1 MQITKVNHQLGL
13 FLFVLFLIG
22 PGNVFATQI
31 FMAGDST
38 MAIKDP
44 KDYPETGWG
53 VPFEFFFA
61 PEHKVTNL
69 AKNGRS
75 TRTFKSEGLWQK
87 IADNVTAGDFVV
99 IQFGHNDQSKHK
111 VDRYTTPLEYEAN
124 LRNMIAQVEAKA
136 ANVLL
141 MTPITRRKLRED
153 GRLELTHPYAD
164 IVREIAKD
172 TKVAFID
179 MEKITKHHF
188 EGMSREE
195 SALRFMHIKPNLH
208 PNYPNGITDNTH
220 LNQLGARE
228 VAQLVLKALK
238 EQNHP
243 LVKML
248 RTPDPKHLKY
258 AYQG

>member
-1 MQITKVNHQLGL
+1 MLKNKCFKYLLSLTTLCFCINT
-13 FLFVLFLIG
+13 
-22 PGNVFATQI
+22 FAAQI

-61 PEHKVTNL
+61 PEHKVINL

-75 TRTFKSEGLWQK
+75 TRTFISEGLWDK
-87 IADNVTAGDFVV
+87 IENNLNTGDFVFV
-99 IQFGHNDQSKHK
+99 QFGHNDQSKHK
-111 VDRYTTPLEYEAN
+111 KDRYTTPEQYEAN
-124 LRNMIAQVEAKA
+124 IRRMISVTESKGASV
-136 ANVLL
+136 VL
-141 MTPITRRKLRED
+141 MTPITRRHLKDD
-153 GRLELTHPYAD
+153 GSLKLTHPYAD
-164 IVREIAKD
+164 LVRQIAKD
-172 TKVAFID
+172 MGVSFID
-179 MEKITKHHF
+179 MESLTKSYF
-188 EGMSREE
+188 EEMGKEQ

-228 VAQLVLKALK
+228 VAQIVLQELRRL
-238 EQNHP
+238 NHP
-243 LVKML
+243 LVELL

-258 AYQG
+258 SYKG

>member
-1 MQITKVNHQLGL
+1 MNA
-13 FLFVLFLIG
+13 
-22 PGNVFATQI
+22 FAVQI

-61 PEHKVTNL
+61 PEHTFINL

-75 TRTFKSEGLWQK
+75 TRTFINEDLWQV
-87 IADNVTAGDFVV
+87 IEDNITTGDFVF

-111 VDRYTTPLEYEAN
+111 KDRYTTPEQYEAN
-124 LRNMIAQVEAKA
+124 IRNMIRVTESKGASAV
-136 ANVLL
+136 L
-141 MTPITRRKLRED
+141 MTPITRRHLKDD
-153 GRLELTHPYAD
+153 GGLKLTHPYAD
-164 IVREIAKD
+164 LVRQIAKD
-172 TKVAFID
+172 TGVSFID
-179 MEKITKHHF
+179 MENLTKAYF
-188 EGMSREE
+188 EQLGAEQ

-228 VAQLVLKALK
+228 VAQIVLQELRRI
-238 EQNHP
+238 NHP
-243 LVKML
+243 LVGLL
-248 RTPDPKHLKY
+248 RKPDPKHLKY
-258 AYQG
+258 SYKG

>member
-1 MQITKVNHQLGL
+1 MNTY
-13 FLFVLFLIG
+13 
-22 PGNVFATQI
+22 AAQI

-38 MAIKDP
+38 MAIKAT

-61 PEHKVTNL
+61 PEHKVINL

-75 TRTFKSEGLWQK
+75 TRTFISEGLWGK
-87 IADNVTAGDFVV
+87 IENNLNTGDFVF

-111 VDRYTTPLEYEAN
+111 QDLYTTAEQFAENIHY
-124 LRNMIAQVEAKA
+124 MIKATRAKGA
-136 ANVLL
+136 SVVL
-141 MTPITRRKLRED
+141 MTPITRRHLAAD
-153 GRLELTHPYAD
+153 GSLKLTHPYAK
-164 IVREIAKD
+164 IVHQIAQN
-172 TKVAFID
+172 TKVSFID
-179 MEKITKHHF
+179 MESLTKAYF
-188 EGMSREE
+188 ESMDAEQ

-228 VAQLVLKALK
+228 VAQIVLQHLRRL
-238 EQNHP
+238 NHP
-243 LVKML
+243 LVGLL

-258 AYQG
+258 SYQG